1 MLREAASFKVRLQVI
16 DPPESTT
23 LPTELQSCESKDEDG
38 EERVWQQGRVEQIPA
53 SFGTELQHPTS
64 FTLTMQRFFAVQA
77 ESSVLRT
84 QMVELSNR
92 LQSLN
97 DILHC
102 LKAKYSISSGPM
114 ITDYIINP
122 WNLMRMNQPIM
133 ASAENMLQY

>member
-1 MLREAASFKVRLQVI
+1 MLREAASLKVWPQVI

-23 LPTELQSCESKDEDG
+23 LTTELQSCESKDEDG

-64 FTLTMQRFFAVQA
+64 FTLTTQRFFAVQA

-102 LKAKYSISSGPM
+102 LKAKHRTSSGPM
-114 ITDYIINP
+114 ITDNFINP

-133 ASAENMLQY
+133 ASAENMFQY